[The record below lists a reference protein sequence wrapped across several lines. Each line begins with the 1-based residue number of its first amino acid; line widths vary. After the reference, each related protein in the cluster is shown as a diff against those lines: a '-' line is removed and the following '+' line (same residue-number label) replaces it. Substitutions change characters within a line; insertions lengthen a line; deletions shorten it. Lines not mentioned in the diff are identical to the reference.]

1 MFRIR
6 SLHQEGGLFIAAL
19 LLLCLVSQS
28 YIISQRQPLSGPGRG
43 RARAFLA
50 RMSSAM
56 SFADVWV
63 VIPCYNEAKVI
74 RRVTSTAREVIP
86 NVVVV
91 DDGSSDDTR
100 AELAGLGVHY
110 VRHPVN
116 LGQGAALQTGIDY
129 ALRHG
134 AAKIV
139 TFDGDGQMKA
149 DEIPLLCQA
158 LDEKGVDLVLGSR
171 FLLPEK
177 STAIP
182 PGRRLLLRLATIFTR
197 ATTGLRVSDTH
208 NGFRVLSRRA
218 ASAIR
223 IRQDGMAH
231 ASEILSQIG
240 SRRLSYAEV
249 PVSIAYTD
257 YSLAKGQSGAN
268 SLNILWD
275 LIF

>member
-1 MFRIR
+1 MPG
-6 SLHQEGGLFIAAL
+6 EGSDL
-19 LLLCLVSQS
+19 
-28 YIISQRQPLSGPGRG
+28 RTSG
-43 RARAFLA
+43 
-50 RMSSAM
+50 
-56 SFADVWV
+56 DIWV
-63 VIPCYNEAKVI
+63 VIPCYNEARVI
-74 RRVTSTAREVIP
+74 RQVVATTLEVIP
-86 NVVVV
+86 NVVVI
-91 DDGSSDDTR
+91 DDGSSDIIGP
-100 AELAGLGVHY
+100 ELAGLNAHY

-116 LGQGAALQTGIDY
+116 LGQGAALQTGIEY
-129 ALRHG
+129 ALGRG

-149 DEIPLLCQA
+149 DEIPMLCQA
-158 LDEKGVDLVLGSR
+158 LDEQGVDVVLGSR
-171 FLLPEK
+171 FITPQG
-177 STAIP
+177 STGVP
-182 PGRRLLLRLATIFTR
+182 PGRRLLLRLATVFTR
-197 ATTGLRVSDTH
+197 ATTGLRVTDTH
-208 NGFRVLSRRA
+208 NGFRVLSRKA

-240 SRRLSYAEV
+240 SRQLTYAEV